1 MGVDM
6 NSLVDPK
13 DYRKTIGLFAT
24 GVTVVATEF
33 EGKLQ
38 TMTAN
43 ALTSVSLDPLLLLV
57 CVGNQLEMSQS
68 LGKTKGYT
76 FNILREQ
83 QEALSNFFANMW
95 GNEPPPSFQFAPWD
109 GIPRLEGCIAFAPW
123 DGIPRLEGSIASIKC
138 VPHKVYDGGD
148 HRLFVGRVV
157 GLYKGDEPY
166 EPLLFYAGGY
176 GQLSK

>member
-1 MGVDM
+1 M
-6 NSLVDPK
+6 NSMVDPQ

-57 CVGNQLEMSQS
+57 CVGNELEMSQS
-68 LGKTKGYT
+68 LGTTKGYT

-83 QEALSNFFANMW
+83 QEALSNYFANLW
-95 GNEPPPSFQFAPWD
+95 GNEPPPSFQFVSWD
-109 GIPRLEGCIAFAPW
+109 GIPRLEDC
-123 DGIPRLEGSIASIKC
+123 IASIKC
-138 VPHKVYDGGD
+138 VPHQVYDGGD

-157 GLYKGDEPY
+157 ALYKGNEPY
-166 EPLLFYAGGY
+166 EPLLFYAGQY
-176 GQLSK
+176 GQLSNN

>member
-1 MGVDM
+1 M

-109 GIPRLEGCIAFAPW
+109 GIPRLEGCIA
-123 DGIPRLEGSIASIKC
+123 SIKC